1 MTHEEDGRQK
11 NCVGVYIVRTE
22 IDPGNTLILR
32 DLSDAPPL
40 RSSESRHTRRAQGA
54 VGYVSSGAA
63 RLFTTFR
70 TPSTDFA
77 VFSASSFSA
86 RDRTVPV
93 RVTTPLSAWTCTV
106 FRGIAFVE

>member
-1 MTHEEDGRQK
+1 MRKMADRRTLRGSIASREKQIPAIPLSYGIFLTHRLSTRQ
-11 NCVGVYIVRTE
+11 N
-22 IDPGNTLILR
+22 PGIQG
-32 DLSDAPPL
+32 A
-40 RSSESRHTRRAQGA
+40 RRAA
-54 VGYVSSGAA
+54 DYVSSGAA
-63 RLFTTFR
+63 RLFTTLR

-86 RDRTVPV
+86 RDKTVPV